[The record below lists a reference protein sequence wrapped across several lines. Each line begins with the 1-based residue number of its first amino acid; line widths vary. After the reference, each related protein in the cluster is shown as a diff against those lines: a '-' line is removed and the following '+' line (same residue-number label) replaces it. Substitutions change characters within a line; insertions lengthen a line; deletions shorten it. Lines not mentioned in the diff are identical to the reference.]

1 MLIAEITIAVLLGII
16 VIVGGI
22 YVTYFSYNNLKINKT
37 RVDNNELFLVNINK
51 KTKILPIALSVY
63 FALSLGLFITNLVYR
78 STPYVNGQ
86 YYVSVNSNSMS
97 KALDSN
103 TYLAVNDLN
112 NRIAKYDIA
121 VFKKVD
127 ENTEIKKYDIILF
140 KKEGK
145 LITHRIIEI
154 QEDEKYRTQGD
165 NNLLPDDWIV
175 ERENIIGIHKKNL
188 KFMSFLNYLTY
199 TPGFYVAMVGVTYI
213 IGVSIYF
220 EIENEKLLKK
230 VKEQESSMEED
241 EDVQ

>member
-1 MLIAEITIAVLLGII
+1 MLIAEITIAVLLGVI

-37 RVDNNELFLVNINK
+37 RVANNEINLVNINK
-51 KTKILPIALSVY
+51 KAKILPIALSIY

-86 YYVSVNSNSMS
+86 YYVSVNSDSMS

-103 TYLAVNDLN
+103 TYLMVNNLN

-121 VFKKVD
+121 VFSKVD
-127 ENTEIKKYDIILF
+127 DKTEIKKFDIILF

-154 QEDEKYRTQGD
+154 QEGEKYRTQGD
-165 NNLLPDDWIV
+165 NNAQPDDWV
-175 ERENIIGIHKKNL
+175 LERENIIGIHSKNL
-188 KFMSFLNYLTY
+188 RFMSFLNYLTY
-199 TPGFYVAMVGVTYI
+199 TPGFYVAMIGVTYI

-220 EIENEKLLKK
+220 DIENEKLLKK
-230 VKEQESSMEED
+230 VKTQECLMEEN
-241 EDVQ
+241 ENVQ